1 MKLHGIVP
9 VVPTPFTENEDLD
22 LEALDGLI
30 EFACRAGVVAAC
42 LPAYASEFYKMTDP
56 ERAMVV
62 ERAVRQ
68 AGGRIG
74 IVAQSNH
81 ASARMAA
88 ELAKRNEAAGAD
100 VIAFAVPRQFAL
112 GEEDVL
118 RYCEAV
124 ARAVQ
129 IPVLLQDFNPGG
141 PTVGAAF
148 AARLHQS
155 SGNFQYLK
163 LEEPMMAPKVRAI
176 REATGG
182 AVGVLEGWGGMYL
195 LELLPEGICG
205 TMPGLAMCDLFV
217 RVIQLAES
225 DEQER
230 AVTIFC
236 SMLPQI
242 VYSLQNMELFHHTEK
257 RLLHARALLKS
268 TVVREPKLSLDRA
281 TEAYIELL
289 NHRVLDELN
298 RHGMAGVCV

>member
-1 MKLHGIVP
+1 VKLRGIVP
-9 VVPTPFTENEDLD
+9 VVPTPFTEGEELD

-30 EFACRAGVVAAC
+30 EFACGSGVAAAC
-42 LPAYASEFYKMTDP
+42 LPAYASEFYKMSDR
-56 ERAMVV
+56 ERGVVV

-68 AGGRIG
+68 SAGRIA

-81 ASARMAA
+81 PSPRIAA
-88 ELAKRNEAAGAD
+88 ELARRNEAAGAD
-100 VIAFAVPRQFAL
+100 VISFAIPRQFAL
-112 GEEDVL
+112 AEGDVL

-124 ARAVQ
+124 TRSVQ
-129 IPVLLQDFNPGG
+129 LPVLLQDFNPGG
-141 PTVGAAF
+141 PTVGAEF

-155 SGNFQYLK
+155 AGNFQYLK

-176 REATGG
+176 RKATVG

-217 RVIQLAES
+217 RVIELAEAG
-225 DEQER
+225 EQER
-230 AVTIFC
+230 AVSIFC

-257 RLLHARALLKS
+257 RLLQARSLIRS
-268 TVVREPKLSLDRA
+268 SVVREPRLSLDSA

-289 NHRVLDELN
+289 NRRVLEELN
-298 RHGMAGVCV
+298 RQGLAAVCA